1 MSSTLSRIE
10 REFVLRS
17 LQDTEHLVTLET
29 GTVKLRCYLL
39 EYTGDS
45 LTLECATG
53 GADRLRPDTDVA
65 LQFFFRNARM
75 RSELR
80 VKSIS
85 GKRIV
90 TTIPREIT
98 KDRSRLHE
106 RVKAAADWRITCL
119 LEGERVELGFP
130 KAETE
135 HHGAPLELSSRFD
148 ASTVADLLKAFREK
162 IQHQSSETRI
172 VMFRERKPSGLEETM
187 IARSGLMLYIPS
199 TTEGYPELQLF
210 PDKRILT
217 REMIQRALDAN
228 RARHDGPFETVDELL
243 MAKKTRGILSEVY
256 CPIRYKE
263 YVVGYVYL
271 MSARGTGKVIGPQVV
286 SFLTRFSQIL
296 AYALKQNGYFKTERV
311 AEPFT
316 GARLI
321 DISASGLLCAV
332 DQRLAKRFNLFSRI
346 GIVLS
351 INARD
356 IRLEADIVREFADEK
371 LSFFGLQF
379 VDVKPETRET
389 LQELIYGD

>member
-17 LQDTEHLVTLET
+17 LQDTEHLVTLENDRIR
-29 GTVKLRCYLL
+29 LRCYLL
-39 EYTGDS
+39 EYTAES
-45 LTLECATG
+45 LTLECATDG
-53 GADRLRPDTDVA
+53 VDRVRPDTGIM

-75 RSELR
+75 RAELR
-80 VKSIS
+80 VKSVS
-85 GKRIV
+85 GKRIM
-90 TTIPREIT
+90 TTMPHMIT

-106 RVKAAADWRITCL
+106 RVKAAAGWRITCL
-119 LEGERVELGFP
+119 LEGERIELGFP

-162 IQHQSSETRI
+162 LQHQSSETRI
-172 VMFRERKPSGLEETM
+172 VMFRERKPVGLEEIM
-187 IARSGLMLYIPS
+187 IARSGLILYLPS
-199 TTEGYPELQLF
+199 TSEGYPELQLF

-217 REMIQRALDAN
+217 REMIQRALHAN
-228 RARHDGPFETVDELL
+228 RPRHDGPNETVAELL
-243 MAKKTRGILSEVY
+243 VAKKTRGILSEIY
-256 CPIRYKE
+256 CPIRYQE
-263 YVVGYVYL
+263 YVVGYIYL
-271 MSARGTGKVIGPQVV
+271 MSARETGRVIGPQVV
-286 SFLTRFSQIL
+286 SFLARFSQIL
-296 AYALKQNGYFKTERV
+296 AYALKQNGYFKTEHV

-346 GIVLS
+346 RIVLS
-351 INARD
+351 INDRE
-356 IRLEADIVREFADEK
+356 ISLEADIVREFADEK

-389 LQELIYGD
+389 LQELIYGE

>member
-17 LQDTEHLVTLET
+17 LQDTEHLVTLENDRIR
-29 GTVKLRCYLL
+29 LRCYLL
-39 EYTGDS
+39 EYTADS
-45 LTLECATG
+45 LTLECATDG
-53 GADRLRPDTDVA
+53 VDRVRPDTGIM

-75 RSELR
+75 RAELR
-80 VKSIS
+80 VKSVS
-85 GKRIV
+85 GKRIM
-90 TTIPREIT
+90 TTMPHMIT

-106 RVKAAADWRITCL
+106 RVKAAAGWRITCL

-162 IQHQSSETRI
+162 LQHQSSETRI
-172 VMFRERKPSGLEETM
+172 VMFRERKPVGLEEIM
-187 IARSGLMLYIPS
+187 IARSGLILYLPS
-199 TTEGYPELQLF
+199 TSEGYPELQLF

-217 REMIQRALDAN
+217 REMIQRALHAN
-228 RARHDGPFETVDELL
+228 RPRHDGPNETVAELL
-243 MAKKTRGILSEVY
+243 VAKKTRGILSEIY
-256 CPIRYKE
+256 CPIRYQE
-263 YVVGYVYL
+263 YVVGYIYL
-271 MSARGTGKVIGPQVV
+271 MSARETGRVIGPQVV
-286 SFLTRFSQIL
+286 SFLARFSQIL

-346 GIVLS
+346 RIVLS
-351 INARD
+351 INDRE
-356 IRLEADIVREFADEK
+356 ISLEADIVREFADEK

-389 LQELIYGD
+389 LQELIYGE